1 MYVYVCSVV
10 ANYDKATAEFLLPYL
25 VWSVMTLGTDENKK
39 KVMELLTATLKE
51 SQDKTK
57 YSEGPQCVQF
67 VYNIID
73 SLNKLVSENAKV
85 KDKRAPSSTYR
96 SGRGGGGSSTSTSSS
111 GTGSGSGDQLFLGFD
126 TSPQFLSEFNK
137 MLDDVA
143 FDVFKAAIASKS
155 YPRALLYFEKYAK
168 ITQVTSTTLRGYYE
182 QLQEAYL
189 NLNDVDSLAYIS
201 SIAKD
206 ASSKDYIRYLEY
218 SGKWHEALICYDT
231 AFSLS
236 SSSSAMPFSS
246 TTSSSSSS
254 SSFQPRPPLDPS
266 LILGRLECLK
276 EVGHFDTMLSLVQS
290 HLSTH
295 YYIPQLQLQLLQQQ
309 QQQQQ
314 LLQQQRQKSQVSQSS
329 LRQQQQQ
336 QQQQQQ
342 SSALPVPSPSPFGAS
357 SLLSSFPQESLIT
370 GSLSAQS
377 PSSLSSSSLASAAT
391 LGGDPALLV
400 SAQIPPPPQVGSSS
414 LASFIS
420 SLVGYGVQA
429 SWRLGQW
436 EQLNCYIND
445 PMCPKQSQSW
455 EVAVGSGVLALFER
469 NREYL
474 SAVIDNARAVITKS
488 ITAASLDSYQ
498 RCYPDMVKLHIL
510 HEMEQIGELLP
521 AMPQAGCSATAAAG
535 ASGVTGNNDA
545 AIMECLAA
553 MEKSL
558 DITQPSLKAREPILN
573 VTKLLY
579 KIFQNK
585 NEGKIWLK
593 VAKLARKSG
602 NVQTAYSAI
611 QKAK

>member
-276 EVGHFDTMLSLVQS
+276 
-290 HLSTH
+290 
-295 YYIPQLQLQLLQQQ
+295 
-309 QQQQQ
+309 
-314 LLQQQRQKSQVSQSS
+314 KSATLTPCFHSS
-329 LRQQQQQ
+329 R
-336 QQQQQQ
+336 
-342 SSALPVPSPSPFGAS
+342 ATSPH
-357 SLLSSFPQESLIT
+357 IT
-370 GSLSAQS
+370 TYPNSNF
-377 PSSLSSSSLASAAT
+377 SSSSSN
-391 LGGDPALLV
+391 
-400 SAQIPPPPQVGSSS
+400 SSNNS
-414 LASFIS
+414 YCS
-420 SLVGYGVQA
+420 
-429 SWRLGQW
+429 
-436 EQLNCYIND
+436 
-445 PMCPKQSQSW
+445 
-455 EVAVGSGVLALFER
+455 
-469 NREYL
+469 NR
-474 SAVIDNARAVITKS
+474 D
-488 ITAASLDSYQ
+488 
-498 RCYPDMVKLHIL
+498 
-510 HEMEQIGELLP
+510 
-521 AMPQAGCSATAAAG
+521 
-535 ASGVTGNNDA
+535 
-545 AIMECLAA
+545 
-553 MEKSL
+553 KSL
-558 DITQPSLKAREPILN
+558 RYPSLHCASNSSNSNNNNSPLPSLCPHP
-573 VTKLLY
+573 LLLGLPLY
-579 KIFQNK
+579 C
-585 NEGKIWLK
+585 LHSH
-593 VAKLARKSG
+593 KSL
-602 NVQTAYSAI
+602 
-611 QKAK
+611 